1 MMVIIEPITIT
12 TISTTITIKIL
23 NSWVWLAV

>member
-1 MMVIIEPITIT
+1 MVIIEPITIT
-12 TISTTITIKIL
+12 IISTTITIKIL